1 MEFRDVPQFNCVNYG
16 DDHMIPIKIETLLEG
31 RKVEQNRIEY
41 KEGFNPSEIVHTIC
55 GYANDIAGVDG
66 GYLVIGV
73 KTENGL
79 PVLPPIGVLD
89 ELLDDIQLKIFQY
102 CNKIEPRYIPKIE
115 IVEYQG
121 VNLVYLK
128 CAAGDAGPYQA
139 PVDVYSKKEAG
150 KEQDRTMKYW
160 IRPASLTVEAKQS
173 EVAELFEKFATIPFV
188 DRINSRASMEHIRR
202 GYLEDFI
209 RESNSS
215 LIEELNVRS
224 LEDLLVSEEVAEEKD
239 EGIAIKNIGLLMF
252 GERPDKLIA
261 GSKIELVRFHDK
273 EAEAS
278 DFTEKT
284 FYGPIWKQVR
294 DALDYIKTTVIEEK
308 VVKVDG
314 RAEADRFFNYPY
326 NALEEALVNAVLHK
340 NYKEDVPVEIRI
352 YLDQIQIINFPGPDH
367 YIDMEKFAAGKV
379 RARRY
384 RNPKIG
390 EFFKEIDLSEK
401 KSTGISKILR
411 ELKRNGSPL
420 PEFETDADRTYMI
433 TTIRIHERFEIEN
446 TNFAQKNERSLSE
459 VLSEVLAQKDYNKV
473 SAIVSFMEEHGEIT
487 PKEAEAVTGKS
498 AATVRRYFKILTGT
512 RYIVAEGSTNNMVY
526 HIAANLPEDD

>member
-1 MEFRDVPQFNCVNYG
+1 
-16 DDHMIPIKIETLLEG
+16 MIPIKIETLLEG
-31 RKVEQNRIEY
+31 RKVERNRIEY

-55 GYANDIAGVDG
+55 GYASDIAGVDG

-79 PVLPPIGVLD
+79 PILPPIGVPD

-139 PVDVYSKKEAG
+139 LVDVYSKKEAS
-150 KEQDRTMKYW
+150 KDQDRTMKYW

-173 EVAELFEKFATIPFV
+173 EIAELFEKFAAIPFV
-188 DRINSRASMEHIRR
+188 DRINNRASMEHIRR

-273 EAEAS
+273 EAEVS

-367 YIDMEKFAAGKV
+367 YIDIENFA
-379 RARRY
+379 RT
-384 RNPKIG
+384 
-390 EFFKEIDLSEK
+390 EK
-401 KSTGISKILR
+401 K
-411 ELKRNGSPL
+411 
-420 PEFETDADRTYMI
+420 
-433 TTIRIHERFEIEN
+433 RF
-446 TNFAQKNERSLSE
+446 AYAG
-459 VLSEVLAQKDYNKV
+459 V
-473 SAIVSFMEEHGEIT
+473 
-487 PKEAEAVTGKS
+487 
-498 AATVRRYFKILTGT
+498 
-512 RYIVAEGSTNNMVY
+512 
-526 HIAANLPEDD
+526 

>member
-1 MEFRDVPQFNCVNYG
+1 M
-16 DDHMIPIKIETLLEG
+16 
-31 RKVEQNRIEY
+31 
-41 KEGFNPSEIVHTIC
+41 
-55 GYANDIAGVDG
+55 
-66 GYLVIGV
+66 
-73 KTENGL
+73 
-79 PVLPPIGVLD
+79 
-89 ELLDDIQLKIFQY
+89 
-102 CNKIEPRYIPKIE
+102 
-115 IVEYQG
+115 
-121 VNLVYLK
+121 
-128 CAAGDAGPYQA
+128 
-139 PVDVYSKKEAG
+139 
-150 KEQDRTMKYW
+150 
-160 IRPASLTVEAKQS
+160 
-173 EVAELFEKFATIPFV
+173 
-188 DRINSRASMEHIRR
+188 
-202 GYLEDFI
+202 
-209 RESNSS
+209 
-215 LIEELNVRS
+215 
-224 LEDLLVSEEVAEEKD
+224 EDLLISEEVAEEKD
-239 EGIAIKNIGLLMF
+239 EGVAIKNIGLLMF

-261 GSKIELVRFHDK
+261 GSKSELVRFHDK

-352 YLDQIQIINFPGPDH
+352 YLDQIQIINFLGPDH

-411 ELKRNGSPL
+411 ELKRNGSPM

-433 TTIRIHERFEIEN
+433 TTIRIHEGFETGNEN
-446 TNFAQKNERSLSE
+446 FTQKNERSFE
-459 VLSEVLAQKDYNKV
+459 R
-473 SAIVSFMEEHGEIT
+473 SFGA
-487 PKEAEAVTGKS
+487 K
-498 AATVRRYFKILTGT
+498 RL
-512 RYIVAEGSTNNMVY
+512 
-526 HIAANLPEDD
+526 

>member
-1 MEFRDVPQFNCVNYG
+1 M
-16 DDHMIPIKIETLLEG
+16 
-31 RKVEQNRIEY
+31 
-41 KEGFNPSEIVHTIC
+41 
-55 GYANDIAGVDG
+55 
-66 GYLVIGV
+66 IGV

-79 PVLPPIGVLD
+79 PILPPIGVPD

-139 PVDVYSKKEAG
+139 PVDVYFKRKSG
-150 KEQDRTMKYW
+150 KDQDRTMKYW

-173 EVAELFEKFATIPFV
+173 E
-188 DRINSRASMEHIRR
+188 
-202 GYLEDFI
+202 
-209 RESNSS
+209 
-215 LIEELNVRS
+215 IEELNVRS

-261 GSKIELVRFHDK
+261 GSKIELVRFHDI

-352 YLDQIQIINFPGPDH
+352 YLDQIQIINFPGPDY

-411 ELKRNGSPL
+411 ELKRNGSPF

-446 TNFAQKNERSLSE
+446 KNFGQKNDRSFDE
-459 VLSEVLAQKDYNKV
+459 
-473 SAIVSFMEEHGEIT
+473 
-487 PKEAEAVTGKS
+487 KE
-498 AATVRRYFKILTGT
+498 L
-512 RYIVAEGSTNNMVY
+512 
-526 HIAANLPEDD
+526 

>member
-1 MEFRDVPQFNCVNYG
+1 M
-16 DDHMIPIKIETLLEG
+16 
-31 RKVEQNRIEY
+31 
-41 KEGFNPSEIVHTIC
+41 
-55 GYANDIAGVDG
+55 
-66 GYLVIGV
+66 
-73 KTENGL
+73 
-79 PVLPPIGVLD
+79 
-89 ELLDDIQLKIFQY
+89 
-102 CNKIEPRYIPKIE
+102 
-115 IVEYQG
+115 
-121 VNLVYLK
+121 YLK
-128 CAAGDAGPYQA
+128 CAAGEAGPYQA

-173 EVAELFEKFATIPFV
+173 EIAELFEKFASIPFV
-188 DRINSRASMEHIRR
+188 DRINNRASMEHIRR

-224 LEDLLVSEEVAEEKD
+224 LEDLLISEEVAEEKD
-239 EGIAIKNIGLLMF
+239 EGVAIKNIGLLMF

-261 GSKIELVRFHDK
+261 GSKSELVRFHDK

-278 DFTEKT
+278 DFTDKT

-352 YLDQIQIINFPGPDH
+352 YLEQIQIINFPGPDH

-411 ELKRNGSPL
+411 ELKRNGSPM

-433 TTIRIHERFEIEN
+433 TTIRIHEGFETGNEN
-446 TNFAQKNERSLSE
+446 FTQKNERSLSE
-459 VLSEVLAQKDYNKV
+459 V
-473 SAIVSFMEEHGEIT
+473 
-487 PKEAEAVTGKS
+487 
-498 AATVRRYFKILTGT
+498 
-512 RYIVAEGSTNNMVY
+512 
-526 HIAANLPEDD
+526 

>member
-1 MEFRDVPQFNCVNYG
+1 M
-16 DDHMIPIKIETLLEG
+16 
-31 RKVEQNRIEY
+31 
-41 KEGFNPSEIVHTIC
+41 
-55 GYANDIAGVDG
+55 
-66 GYLVIGV
+66 IGV
-73 KTENGL
+73 KTENGI
-79 PVLPPIGVLD
+79 PILPPVGVSD

-173 EVAELFEKFATIPFV
+173 EIAELFEKFASIPFV
-188 DRINSRASMEHIRR
+188 DRINNRVSMEHIRR

-215 LIEELNVRS
+215 LIEEINVRS
-224 LEDLLVSEEVAEEKD
+224 LEDLLVSEEVTEEKG

-284 FYGPIWKQVR
+284 FYGPIWKSLR
-294 DALDYIKTTVIEEK
+294 REK
-308 VVKVDG
+308 S
-314 RAEADRFFNYPY
+314 EQ
-326 NALEEALVNAVLHK
+326 
-340 NYKEDVPVEIRI
+340 EDTE
-352 YLDQIQIINFPGPDH
+352 
-367 YIDMEKFAAGKV
+367 
-379 RARRY
+379 
-384 RNPKIG
+384 
-390 EFFKEIDLSEK
+390 
-401 KSTGISKILR
+401 ILR
-411 ELKRNGSPL
+411 LENFSRKLICLRRN
-420 PEFETDADRTYMI
+420 RRVY
-433 TTIRIHERFEIEN
+433 
-446 TNFAQKNERSLSE
+446 QKFCVN
-459 VLSEVLAQKDYNKV
+459 
-473 SAIVSFMEEHGEIT
+473 
-487 PKEAEAVTGKS
+487 
-498 AATVRRYFKILTGT
+498 
-512 RYIVAEGSTNNMVY
+512 
-526 HIAANLPEDD
+526 

>member
-1 MEFRDVPQFNCVNYG
+1 M
-16 DDHMIPIKIETLLEG
+16 KLL
-31 RKVEQNRIEY
+31 
-41 KEGFNPSEIVHTIC
+41 T
-55 GYANDIAGVDG
+55 
-66 GYLVIGV
+66 
-73 KTENGL
+73 
-79 PVLPPIGVLD
+79 
-89 ELLDDIQLKIFQY
+89 
-102 CNKIEPRYIPKIE
+102 
-115 IVEYQG
+115 
-121 VNLVYLK
+121 
-128 CAAGDAGPYQA
+128 AGPYQA
-139 PVDVYSKKEAG
+139 PVDVYSKRESG
-150 KEQDRTMKYW
+150 KDQDRTMKYW
-160 IRPASLTVEAKQS
+160 IRPASLTTEAKQS
-173 EVAELFEKFATIPFV
+173 ELAELFEKFASTPFV
-188 DRINSRASMEHIRR
+188 DRINNRASMEHIRR

-224 LEDLLVSEEVAEEKD
+224 LEDLLISEEVAEEKD

-261 GSKIELVRFHDK
+261 GTKIELVRFHDK

-284 FYGPIWKQVR
+284 FYGPIWKQVK
-294 DALDYIKTTVIEEK
+294 DVLDYIKTNVIEEK

-326 NALEEALVNAVLHK
+326 NALEEAIVNAALHK
-340 NYKEDVPVEIRI
+340 NYKEDVPVEIRV

-420 PEFETDADRTYMI
+420 PEFETDTDRTYMI
-433 TTIRIHERFEIEN
+433 TTIKIHEGFNFE
-446 TNFAQKNERSLSE
+446 NFAQKNERSLSE

-473 SAIVSFMEEHGEIT
+473 STIVSFMEEHGEIT
-487 PKEAEAVTGKS
+487 PKEAETITGKS
-498 AATVRRYFKILTGT
+498 AATVRRYFKMLSDT
-512 RYIVAEGSTNNMVY
+512 RYIVAEGNTNNTVY
-526 HIAANLPEDD
+526 RISINLQEDD

>member
-1 MEFRDVPQFNCVNYG
+1 M
-16 DDHMIPIKIETLLEG
+16 
-31 RKVEQNRIEY
+31 
-41 KEGFNPSEIVHTIC
+41 
-55 GYANDIAGVDG
+55 
-66 GYLVIGV
+66 
-73 KTENGL
+73 
-79 PVLPPIGVLD
+79 
-89 ELLDDIQLKIFQY
+89 LDDIQLKIFQY
-102 CNKIEPRYIPKIE
+102 CNEIEPRYIPKIE
-115 IVEYQG
+115 IMEYQG
-121 VNLVYLK
+121 ANLVYLK

-173 EVAELFEKFATIPFV
+173 EIAELFEKFAAMPFV
-188 DRINSRASMEHIRR
+188 DRINSRVSMDHMRR

-224 LEDLLVSEEVAEEKD
+224 LEDLLVSE
-239 EGIAIKNIGLLMF
+239 
-252 GERPDKLIA
+252 
-261 GSKIELVRFHDK
+261 

-352 YLDQIQIINFPGPDH
+352 YLDQVQIINFPGPDH

-411 ELKRNGSPL
+411 ELKRNGSPM
-420 PEFETDADRTYMI
+420 PEFETDVDRTYMI
-433 TTIRIHERFEIEN
+433 TTIKIHERFEMEN
-446 TNFAQKNERSLSE
+446 ENFAQKMSE
-459 VLSEVLAQKDYNKV
+459 V
-473 SAIVSFMEEHGEIT
+473 
-487 PKEAEAVTGKS
+487 
-498 AATVRRYFKILTGT
+498 
-512 RYIVAEGSTNNMVY
+512 
-526 HIAANLPEDD
+526 

>member
-1 MEFRDVPQFNCVNYG
+1 
-16 DDHMIPIKIETLLEG
+16 MIPTKIETLLEG

-73 KTENGL
+73 KSENGI
-79 PVLPPIGVLD
+79 PILPPVGVPE

-102 CNKIEPRYIPKIE
+102 CNKIDPRYIPKIE
-115 IVEYQG
+115 ITEYQG
-121 VNLVYLK
+121 ANLVYLK
-128 CAAGDAGPYQA
+128 CAAGDAGPYCA
-139 PVDVYSKKEAG
+139 PVDVYSKREAG
-150 KEQDRTMKYW
+150 KNQDRTMKYW

-173 EVAELFEKFATIPFV
+173 EIAELFEKFASIPYV
-188 DRINSRASMEHIRR
+188 DRLNNRASMEHIRR

-209 RESNSS
+209 RKSNSS
-215 LIEELNVRS
+215 LIEELNIRS
-224 LEDLLVSEEVAEEKD
+224 LEDLLISEEVAEEKD
-239 EGIAIKNIGLLMF
+239 ERIAIKNIGLLMF

-284 FYGPIWKQVR
+284 FYGPIWKQIK
-294 DALDYIKTTVIEEK
+294 DALDYMKTNVIEEK

-352 YLDQIQIINFPGPDH
+352 YVDQIQIINFPGPEH

-411 ELKRNGSPL
+411 ELERNGSPL
-420 PEFETDADRTYMI
+420 PEFETDVGRTYMI
-433 TTIRIHERFEIEN
+433 TTIRIHERFEQAN
-446 TNFAQKNERSLSE
+446 DNFGQKNERSFERSLSE
-459 VLSEVLAQKDYNKV
+459 VLPKKEYERVGIILSYIEKNGKI
-473 SAIVSFMEEHGEIT
+473 S
-487 PKEAEAVTGKS
+487 PKEAEHITRKS
-498 AATVRRYFKILTGT
+498 AATVRRYFKMLVDTG
-512 RYIVAEGSTNNMVY
+512 YIKAEGSTNN
-526 HIAANLPEDD
+526 IAYYASEE